1 MKSEEEEEEY
11 YKPGAWFLGPK
22 LENVDILKKLVEE
35 SFNVSAEFRQH
46 HFPSDP
52 QSITTKMKESRLYKA
67 QIEHLTNEFRTL
79 CREFKYSTNIASIR
93 YQVRYKIIYIIKPLV
108 ISIKQSRVLKGQHR
122 KYHMN

>member
-1 MKSEEEEEEY
+1 MKSEEEED
-11 YKPGAWFLGPK
+11 YKPAAWFLGPK

-93 YQVRYKIIYIIKPLV
+93 YQVLYKIIYIIKPVV
-108 ISIKQSRVLKGQHR
+108 ISIKHSPVLKGHLVLS
-122 KYHMN
+122 

>member
-1 MKSEEEEEEY
+1 MESEEKEY

-22 LENVDILKKLVEE
+22 LENVDMLRKLVEE

-52 QSITTKMKESRLYKA
+52 QSITTNMKESRLYKT

-79 CREFKYSTNIASIR
+79 RRELNYSTNIASIR
-93 YQVRYKIIYIIKPLV
+93 HQVRYKIIYIIKPLV